1 MRNYLALWRKEA
13 RLTQQNVAGRLGIS
27 TQYYQLIESGQR
39 QVKMDLLLAAQ
50 LAGLFGRP
58 LEALFE
64 QEARYQ
70 ALRKKTRRAQGLG
83 EKGGANT

>member
-13 RLTQQNVAGRLGIS
+13 RFTQQNVADRLGIS
-27 TQYYQLIESGQR
+27 AQYYQLIESGQR

-50 LAGLFGRP
+50 LAGLFDQP

-70 ALRKKTRRAQGLG
+70 VLRKETRRAQGLG
-83 EKGGANT
+83 AKG